1 MKKSK
6 DNKRGKANS
15 IGDRKG
21 CPHCGWDTSRLL
33 FHVPRDIPELE
44 EILHVPAGIVLDRLV
59 SGEILVRK
67 FDLPGLEGEVI
78 HIQDA
83 IKGLRDCIPTRH

>member
-1 MKKSK
+1 M
-6 DNKRGKANS
+6 
-15 IGDRKG
+15 
-21 CPHCGWDTSRLL
+21 L

-44 EILHVPAGIVLDRLV
+44 EILHVPAGMVLARLI
-59 SGEILVRK
+59 SGEIFVRK

-83 IKGLRDCIPTRH
+83 IEGLRDCIPAWH